1 MVHPLVRATEAFLCQ
16 HLGLLP
22 PPDAGK
28 AGKGGKMSK
37 GVETYGRKNK
47 SCAGSAEGDGGTA
60 ASLAAL
66 SVSAGDRVERDV
78 VEREEVQAP
87 APYVTLLISLSG
99 GKEERNTEND
109 FYMTLYAIFVY
120 GD

>member
-37 GVETYGRKNK
+37 GGETYGRKNK
-47 SCAGSAEGDGGTA
+47 SCVGSAEGGGGAA

-66 SVSAGDRVERDV
+66 SVSAGDR

-120 GD
+120 GV